1 MKKIDWQ
8 SSTAHSQAGIQI
20 QRLKDQI
27 KKLTQKANGY
37 QLKMNAMIQELNAL
51 RTEKSSWN
59 QHIFQQTIL
68 DQEQNDV
75 SEHYNGKNGTQY
87 VFFQARCQVNFLM
100 TRHLDGKTFVIFSLM
115 PKFFLFISKLLI
127 FFFLYFIFVFWK
139 TL

>member
-27 KKLTQKANGY
+27 KKNG
-37 QLKMNAMIQELNAL
+37 I
-51 RTEKSSWN
+51 
-59 QHIFQQTIL
+59 
-68 DQEQNDV
+68 
-75 SEHYNGKNGTQY
+75 QY
-87 VFFQARCQVNFLM
+87 VFFQTQCQVNFLM

-127 FFFLYFIFVFWK
+127 FFLYFIFVFWK